1 MKNLIKI
8 SLVLSILILIALSCD
23 DNETIVTVEE
33 NNVLARVTVA
43 PYANNLELHYYGD
56 LITNKVCPLNYIVLN
71 MDTVWYD
78 EPTPYYRNDN
88 DGYIEFSVP
97 YETQIQFEDTVNLEI
112 HTGVGMIGGSGI
124 IPDSIKNISFNLVDT
139 VEIKETLSMNFNGNA
154 DYYWIRYE
162 YRYLSE
168 DSTWILYK
176 SGKIFTNENEV
187 YFDSTSHPKNGYLK
201 LFSILSVNG
210 PLPEVN
216 SLPNMFG
223 DGKGY
228 LYSVSG
234 LGIDVEFV
242 IGEGFEYPMKKLKQE
257 NGF

>member
-8 SLVLSILILIALSCD
+8 SLVTSILILIALSCD
-23 DNETIVTVEE
+23 DNNTLVTVEE
-33 NNVLARVTVA
+33 NNLLAVVTVGS
-43 PYANNLELHYYGD
+43 YANNQLLHYWGD
-56 LITNKVCPLNYIVLN
+56 LITNKVCLLNYIVLN
-71 MDTVWYD
+71 MDTVWYE

-88 DGYIEFSVP
+88 NGYINFTLP
-97 YETQIQFEDTVNLEI
+97 YNTIIEFEDTVKFEI
-112 HTGVGMIGGSGI
+112 HTGAGMVQGSGI
-124 IPDSIKNISFNLVDT
+124 IPDSIGNITFNLADT
-139 VEIKETLSMNFNGNA
+139 VKIIETLRMSFAGEA
-154 DYYWIRYE
+154 DYYWILYQ
-162 YRYLSE
+162 YSYLNE
-168 DSTWILYK
+168 DSTWINAK
-176 SGKIFTNENEV
+176 SYEIYTTENEV

-201 LFSILSVNG
+201 LISLQAVNG

-242 IGEGFEYPMKKLKQE
+242 IGEGFEYPITKLKQ
-257 NGF
+257 